1 MTSRAEIDLASYD
14 RMFPTQDFM
23 PKGSFGNLIA
33 LPLQGGCRK
42 RSTTV
47 FLDPTTLE
55 PFEDQWAFL
64 SSIERVS
71 PRAVT
76 AFAQSI
82 RPVEAGPE
90 EVVFRRPTVSECQP
104 PPEVIHAELGAML
117 SIDRIGVPPALLAS
131 LKHLAS
137 LHNPE
142 YYEKERLRFST
153 WNTPRFVRCYG
164 ETFDQ
169 LLLPRGLREK
179 AESLVKAAGSRLQ
192 VHESS
197 DPPSSI
203 DVGHL
208 ASTLTGQQRA
218 AFEAIAG
225 HSLGVFVAP
234 PGSGKTVIACALIA
248 QWRVPTLVL
257 VDRKPLVDQWHERLI
272 QHLEVDPKAIGHLGG
287 GKDRRSGQI
296 DIAMMQT
303 LARREDV
310 AQLTSGYGLVVVDE
324 CHHVPAVTFE
334 RCVRQIPAARW
345 LGLTATP
352 YRRDG
357 LHGMISMYCGPVRH
371 EIRTSEELI
380 VRRELMVHTTD
391 FLLPD
396 EEFHIQEVF
405 RAIVEDDNRTGQM
418 CRDIGD
424 ALDRGRTC
432 LVLTQWTEHIDR
444 IVAGLRHA
452 GLKPLVLQGGMGKKA
467 RSAVLDDLEEA
478 ADTGEFVLVATGSF
492 LGEGFDCPP
501 LDTLFLAF
509 PLAFKGRVVQYVG
522 RVLRPTKSK
531 MSIEVHDYVDENVPV
546 LARMHSKRLP
556 GFAALGFDVPRKK
569 RGGSAGSR
577 HPHTQYSV

>member
-1 MTSRAEIDLASYD
+1 
-14 RMFPTQDFM
+14 
-23 PKGSFGNLIA
+23 
-33 LPLQGGCRK
+33 
-42 RSTTV
+42 
-47 FLDPTTLE
+47 
-55 PFEDQWAFL
+55 
-64 SSIERVS
+64 
-71 PRAVT
+71 
-76 AFAQSI
+76 
-82 RPVEAGPE
+82 
-90 EVVFRRPTVSECQP
+90 
-104 PPEVIHAELGAML
+104 
-117 SIDRIGVPPALLAS
+117 
-131 LKHLAS
+131 
-137 LHNPE
+137 
-142 YYEKERLRFST
+142 
-153 WNTPRFVRCYG
+153 
-164 ETFDQ
+164 
-169 LLLPRGLREK
+169 
-179 AESLVKAAGSRLQ
+179 
-192 VHESS
+192 
-197 DPPSSI
+197 
-203 DVGHL
+203 
-208 ASTLTGQQRA
+208 
-218 AFEAIAG
+218 
-225 HSLGVFVAP
+225 
-234 PGSGKTVIACALIA
+234 
-248 QWRVPTLVL
+248 
-257 VDRKPLVDQWHERLI
+257 
-272 QHLEVDPKAIGHLGG
+272 
-287 GKDRRSGQI
+287 
-296 DIAMMQT
+296 
-303 LARREDV
+303 
-310 AQLTSGYGLVVVDE
+310 
-324 CHHVPAVTFE
+324 
-334 RCVRQIPAARW
+334 
-345 LGLTATP
+345 
-352 YRRDG
+352 
-357 LHGMISMYCGPVRH
+357 MYCGPVRH